1 MFSKRIAGSKPKAN
15 TMKAGVLWMNLN
27 YNHNIN
33 KINISKYNKYSH
45 NNENI
50 KSWRKYS
57 LPECVCAKQKSFEM
71 HGTKCHKLKEVGKFN
86 YS

>member
-1 MFSKRIAGSKPKAN
+1 
-15 TMKAGVLWMNLN
+15 MNLN

-50 KSWRKYS
+50 KS
-57 LPECVCAKQKSFEM
+57 
-71 HGTKCHKLKEVGKFN
+71 
-86 YS
+86 